1 MQDNPARG
9 MSNSD
14 RFLLDTNIC
23 IHALKRDFG
32 IKQKIRQV
40 GIDACFLS
48 EINVAELLFG
58 VENSSEHRR
67 QLNRQQFE
75 SFQGIFKGR
84 ILQISEVLNEYDRQK
99 TGLRRKGRPIDD
111 FDLLTGSTA
120 IVHNLI
126 LVTRNTR
133 HFTNMP
139 GIQLQNWIDN

>member
-1 MQDNPARG
+1 MVLDNPALG

-23 IHALKRDFG
+23 IHALKSDFG

-84 ILQISEVLNEYDRQK
+84 ILQISEVLNEYARQK
-99 TGLRRKGRPIDD
+99 TSLRRKGRPIED
-111 FDLLTGSTA
+111 FDLLIGSTA

-133 HFTNMP
+133 HFANMP
-139 GIQLQNWIDN
+139 GIQLQNWID